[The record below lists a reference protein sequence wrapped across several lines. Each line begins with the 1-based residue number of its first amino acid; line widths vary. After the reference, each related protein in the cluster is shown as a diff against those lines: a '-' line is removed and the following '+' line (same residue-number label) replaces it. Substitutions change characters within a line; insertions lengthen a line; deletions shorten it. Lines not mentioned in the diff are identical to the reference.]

1 MLVLVELDEHGR
13 ERSLDVWEPEQVA
26 EAQARFE
33 ELCAAPRDARA
44 APAKRNLATD
54 VMERAWAAFDS
65 FESGTEE
72 DSLAAAR
79 AHFAPGF
86 VWEDRRPLVG
96 LAGGVDLMLASARER
111 LASGA
116 RHERRSVVATAGER
130 VAIANVLWAGGPSD
144 GRFEVEF
151 LALHEVDEAG
161 LCTALLFFEPEDAR
175 AALREAWARWRAI
188 DPRAAVTAVFGEMVD
203 AFDAQ
208 DRARFRAPLAD
219 DLVVE
224 DHRRTGMGRIEGA
237 DAYAASLVALWEL
250 APETKADGGWHWLAH
265 DYHGGLTAL
274 RRTGSVPGGG
284 AFESECLWLGV
295 LSGGRLSRLELFEV
309 DAASE
314 ALARFAALRP
324 DPLAIAP
331 NAAVRALAQAAGDPA
346 ALRALA
352 ADDFMFDDRT
362 RRSLLRGGVEE

>member
-1 MLVLVELDEHGR
+1 
-13 ERSLDVWEPEQVA
+13 
-26 EAQARFE
+26 
-33 ELCAAPRDARA
+33 
-44 APAKRNLATD
+44 
-54 VMERAWAAFDS
+54 
-65 FESGTEE
+65 
-72 DSLAAAR
+72 
-79 AHFAPGF
+79 
-86 VWEDRRPLVG
+86 
-96 LAGGVDLMLASARER
+96 
-111 LASGA
+111 
-116 RHERRSVVATAGER
+116 
-130 VAIANVLWAGGPSD
+130 
-144 GRFEVEF
+144 
-151 LALHEVDEAG
+151 
-161 LCTALLFFEPEDAR
+161 
-175 AALREAWARWRAI
+175 
-188 DPRAAVTAVFGEMVD
+188 VTAVFGEMVD